1 MSRKHFEAIADA
13 IRHNI
18 QCKNQREDMARAL
31 LCALRDSNPRFD
43 SNRFML
49 AAVGE

>member
-13 IRHNI
+13 ILHNI
-18 QCKNQREDMARAL
+18 QCKNQREVMARAL
-31 LCALRDSNPRFD
+31 LSALRESNPRFD
-43 SNRFML
+43 ATRFML